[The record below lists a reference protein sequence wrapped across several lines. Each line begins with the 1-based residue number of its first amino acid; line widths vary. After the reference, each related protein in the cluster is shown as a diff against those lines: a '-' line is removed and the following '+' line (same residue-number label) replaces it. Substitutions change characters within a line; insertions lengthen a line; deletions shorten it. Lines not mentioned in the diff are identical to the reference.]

1 MKLRFCHHFQ
11 EDKMLT
17 SDENK
22 RYSRHLLLDQVG
34 VSGQLKLK
42 QAKVLVIGAGGLG
55 CPVLQY
61 LTAAGVGTIGIVD
74 FDVVDLSNLQRQ
86 ILFTT
91 EDVGKNKATTAAKRL
106 SQLNPLVQ
114 FTVFPEKLTPQNA
127 LTMFEGF
134 DVVVDG
140 TDNFSTR
147 YLISDASVILNKPLV
162 YGSIHKFEGQVAVFN
177 YKNGPSYR
185 CLFPTPPAPDQIQSC
200 SEVGVL
206 GVLPGIIGTQQANE
220 VLKIILEIGEPL
232 NGKLMLINALS
243 SSSVLLTIQRTAAIE
258 TTLANKENFSQT
270 DYDLFCGILPI
281 PSDQPNLKELC
292 DHPDYQIID
301 LREPWEEPKLTGK
314 SVVLLPLG
322 ELKNEIAQI
331 STDKQVMLVCQNG
344 IRSQQAK
351 SFLEDYHGF
360 KNVSNLIGGIQGNGE

>member
-1 MKLRFCHHFQ
+1 
-11 EDKMLT
+11 MLT

-22 RYSRHLLLDQVG
+22 RYSRHLLLDQIG

-61 LTAAGVGTIGIVD
+61 LTAAGVGSIGIVD

-91 EDVGKNKATTAAKRL
+91 EDVGNNKAATAAKRL

-114 FTVFPEKLTPQNA
+114 FVVFPEKLTTQNA
-127 LTMFEGF
+127 LAIIAQF
-134 DVVVDG
+134 DLVVDG

-147 YLISDASVILNKPLV
+147 YLISDATVILNKPLV

-177 YKNGPSYR
+177 YQNGPSYR
-185 CLFPTPPAPDQIQSC
+185 CLFPTPPAPEQIQSC

-206 GVLPGIIGTQQANE
+206 CVLPGIIGTHQANE

-258 TTLANKENFSQT
+258 TTLANKENFNQT

-281 PSDQPNLKELC
+281 PANQLNLKELC

-301 LREPWEEPKLTGK
+301 LREAWEEPKLVGK
-314 SVVLLPLG
+314 SVFLLPMG
-322 ELKNEIAQI
+322 ELKNSI
-331 STDKQVMLVCQNG
+331 DKIEREKKVVLVCQNG
-344 IRSQQAK
+344 IRSEQART
-351 SFLEDYHGF
+351 FLSDYHGL
-360 KNVSNLIGGIQGNGE
+360 KNVTHLIGGIERNGA

>member
-1 MKLRFCHHFQ
+1 
-11 EDKMLT
+11 MLT
-17 SDENK
+17 SEENK

-42 QAKVLVIGAGGLG
+42 RAKVLVIGAGGLG

-114 FTVFPEKLTPQNA
+114 FTVFPEKITTQNA
-127 LTMFEGF
+127 LSIIAQF
-134 DVVVDG
+134 DLVVDG

-147 YLISDASVILNKPLV
+147 YLISDATVILNKPLV
-162 YGSIHKFEGQVAVFN
+162 YGSIHKFEGQVSVFN

-185 CLFPTPPAPDQIQSC
+185 CLFPTPPAPGQIQSC

-220 VLKIILEIGEPL
+220 VLKIVLEIGEPL

-243 SSSVLLTIQRTAAIE
+243 SSNVLLTIKRTAAIE

-270 DYDLFCGILPI
+270 DYDLFCGIVPI

-292 DHPDYQIID
+292 NHPDYQIID
-301 LREPWEEPKLTGK
+301 LREPWEEPKLIGK
-314 SVVLLPLG
+314 SVFLLPMG
-322 ELKNEIAQI
+322 ELKNSI
-331 STDKQVMLVCQNG
+331 DKIEREKKVVLVCQNG
-344 IRSQQAK
+344 IRSEQART
-351 SFLEDYHGF
+351 FLSDYHGL
-360 KNVSNLIGGIQGNGE
+360 KNVTHLIGGIERNGA

>member
-1 MKLRFCHHFQ
+1 
-11 EDKMLT
+11 MLT
-17 SDENK
+17 SEENK

-91 EDVGKNKATTAAKRL
+91 EDVGKKKATTAAKRL

-127 LTMFEGF
+127 LTIFEGF

-243 SSSVLLTIQRTAAIE
+243 SSSVLLTIQRTAAIA

-270 DYDLFCGILPI
+270 DYDLFCGIIPI

-331 STDKQVMLVCQNG
+331 ATYKKVMLVCQNG

-351 SFLEDYHGF
+351 SFLVDYHGF